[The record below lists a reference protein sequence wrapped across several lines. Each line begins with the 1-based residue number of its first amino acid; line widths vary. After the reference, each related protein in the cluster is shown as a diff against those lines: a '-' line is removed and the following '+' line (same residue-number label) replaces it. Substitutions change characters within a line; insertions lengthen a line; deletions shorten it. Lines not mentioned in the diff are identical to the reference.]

1 MTVAAVLKQKGNAII
16 SVMPEA
22 TIQDVA
28 DLITSRRIGALV
40 VTDAHQMIIGIVSE
54 RDVVKAIALHKAA
67 ALGMTAAQLMTPNP
81 VTAAP
86 NTTVDEAMQI
96 MDAGYFRHL
105 PVVDQGKLV
114 GIISVRD
121 LVKYRIMQQ
130 KADLENLTSYI
141 FRIGS

>member
-16 SVMPEA
+16 SVAPDA

-28 DLITSRRIGALV
+28 ELITSRRIGALV
-40 VTDAHQMIIGIVSE
+40 VTDADQRIVGIVSE
-54 RDVVKAIALHKAA
+54 RDVVKAIAVHKAA
-67 ALGMTAAQLMTPNP
+67 ALTMTATQLMTRNP
-81 VTAAP
+81 VTASLD
-86 NTTVDEAMQI
+86 TTVDEAMQI
-96 MDAGYFRHL
+96 MDSGCFRHL
-105 PVVDQGKLV
+105 PVVDDGRLI

-130 KADLENLTSYI
+130 KADLENLTSYV

>member
-40 VTDAHQMIIGIVSE
+40 VTDDHQMIIGIVSE

>member
-40 VTDAHQMIIGIVSE
+40 VTDAQQMIIGIVSE

-67 ALGMTAAQLMTPNP
+67 ALGMTAAQLMTPDP

-86 NTTVDEAMQI
+86 DTTVDEAMQI

>member
-16 SVMPEA
+16 SVIPEA

-40 VTDAHQMIIGIVSE
+40 VTAPDQMIIGIVSE

-86 NTTVDEAMQI
+86 DTTVDEAMQI